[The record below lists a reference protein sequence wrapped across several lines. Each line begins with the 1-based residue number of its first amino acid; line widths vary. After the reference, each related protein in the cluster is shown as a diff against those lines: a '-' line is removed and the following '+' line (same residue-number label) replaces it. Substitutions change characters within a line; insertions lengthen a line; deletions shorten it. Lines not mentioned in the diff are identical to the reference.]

1 MLCEVRGWIFRRQ
14 ERRKPGGLC
23 PDPVGQPFS
32 LLYINE
38 KTGYAFWPAVCRRAC
53 AYAFDIEITFKRFG
67 RARRR
72 RCAQEVPPERVAAFQ
87 PIQARSFSAK

>member
-67 RARRR
+67 RAP
-72 RCAQEVPPERVAAFQ
+72 QAALRAGSAAGKSCGF
-87 PIQARSFSAK
+87 PTYTGKEFFS